1 MGFGFNLF
9 VIFILVPLTG
19 LLLLIWLVTGKKVF
33 GKILGLI
40 WLGIF
45 GLFFLGAIIII
56 HFFPHKREL
65 DRDDIYG
72 EYIIDR
78 TKFPGKQADWQYDH
92 FRFEIT
98 EQNEF
103 LFHLTD
109 KGTIT
114 KTYKGTVE
122 FLKAYIRP
130 RVVLHVDTP
139 RHHIIE
145 DKPTLY
151 RTVSSFYYVFHSPE
165 FGNVFF
171 TKGQWKPIDK

>member
-1 MGFGFNLF
+1 MGIG
-9 VIFILVPLTG
+9 VIFIVPLTG
-19 LLLLIWLVTGKKVF
+19 LLLLIWLVTRKKVF

-45 GLFFLGAIIII
+45 GLIFLGAII
-56 HFFPHKREL
+56 HFFTGKKEV

-72 EYIIDR
+72 KYIIDR

-98 EQNEF
+98 KQNEF

-109 KGTIT
+109 KERIT